1 MIFLVSVDLLLH
13 FSDWEL
19 AVALAAPVK
28 EAFIADSL
36 RPVEID
42 TVSGYDSA
50 GRSFRSLHEILQ

>member
-1 MIFLVSVDLLLH
+1 
-13 FSDWEL
+13 L

-28 EAFIADSL
+28 AAFIADSL

-50 GRSFRSLHEILQ
+50 GRLVNYLHEICNKQSSFPIRT

>member
-1 MIFLVSVDLLLH
+1 
-13 FSDWEL
+13 L

-28 EAFIADSL
+28 AAFIADSL

-50 GRSFRSLHEILQ
+50 GRRLNYWNEICNKKYSFPIWT